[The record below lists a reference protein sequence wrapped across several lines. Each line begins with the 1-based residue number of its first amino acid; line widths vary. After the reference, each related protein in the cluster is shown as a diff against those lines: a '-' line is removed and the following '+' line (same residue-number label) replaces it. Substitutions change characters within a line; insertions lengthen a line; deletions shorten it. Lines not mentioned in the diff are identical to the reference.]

1 MKPLDLRKKQREE
14 QDHYLRTSLVPL
26 IVGFSLVIA
35 KINMIIFKV
44 IGWILLVWGL
54 GTGGLYLYKEHK
66 EFILKTLR
74 RLYLIKSKEDKK

>member
-26 IVGFSLVIA
+26 IVGLSLIIA

-54 GTGGLYLYKEHK
+54 GTGGLYFYKEHK
-66 EFILKTLR
+66 ETILKTLR
-74 RLYLIKSKEDKK
+74 RLYIIKRKEKEE